1 MTVDDIALAID
12 AAQLVSLGDT
22 AAALDLLRGAEHH
35 ADLQHAAL
43 GALAHVLSGDGA
55 SERFTELREQ
65 VHHVAAQ
72 HGAQDGQVV
81 LSLET
86 IAAAEALIQGD
97 PDRANAILT
106 GSEFTSIDVAWC
118 ATCLLGQCVHG
129 WVSNA
134 GLTGFW
140 GDLRRHYGIGGAA

>member
-22 AAALDLLRGAEHH
+22 AAALDLLRGAEHY

-55 SERFTELREQ
+55 PERFTELREQ

-72 HGAQDGQVV
+72 HGAEDRQVV
-81 LSLET
+81 LNLEVV
-86 IAAAEALIQGD
+86 AAASALTQGD
-97 PDRANAILT
+97 PERANAILT
-106 GSEFTSIDVAWC
+106 GSEFAAIDVAWC
-118 ATCLLGQCVHG
+118 ATCLLGQCVRG
-129 WVSNA
+129 WVGNE

-140 GDLRRHYGIGGAA
+140 GELRRHYRIGGA